1 MEAGGSPTPSYTTQ
15 TEFIGR
21 DANVYFAADESG
33 LNGATSSCLQNFK
46 VNINKNLTDV
56 QCFGDDDISSIHN
69 QQFTI
74 DGDLE
79 AIFDSET
86 LRDYVI
92 NSTKKAFRLEL
103 INTNATAIVTGVY
116 PTILIDGLKAGFNSR
131 DKSDS
136 NNDLVTQTMGFSW
149 QYDTATSATIEI
161 LLITDTA
168 TVYKHA

>member
-1 MEAGGSPTPSYTTQ
+1 MD
-15 TEFIGR
+15 I
-21 DANVYFAADESG
+21 
-33 LNGATSSCLQNFK
+33 
-46 VNINKNLTDV
+46 

-74 DGDLE
+74 DWDLE

-86 LRDYVI
+86 FRNYVI

-103 INTNATAIVTGVY
+103 INSNTTAIVTNVY
-116 PTILIDGLKAGFNSR
+116 PTILIDWMKAGFNSW
-131 DKSDS
+131 DKSDA
-136 NNDLVTQTMGFSW
+136 NNDIVNQTMGFSG

-168 TVYKHA
+168 TEYQYV